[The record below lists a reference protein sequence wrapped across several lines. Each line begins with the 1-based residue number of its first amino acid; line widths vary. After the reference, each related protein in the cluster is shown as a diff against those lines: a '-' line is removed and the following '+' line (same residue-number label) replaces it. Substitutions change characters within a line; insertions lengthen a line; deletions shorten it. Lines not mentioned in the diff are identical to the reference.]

1 MVGVRNHESLSAEL
15 RRSIYGGWR
24 LGFLVEHGKHGK
36 NGRVNAKRCNL
47 IRKDLAVL
55 LKMCIFADNKVIN
68 MSFMHTLNEHT
79 RKTLSRKL
87 GKSYQEMLQMS
98 AEELDALVEARIGKK
113 LEPAFSLKNMVNRG
127 SVYLF
132 FQRLLTKNDIDK
144 GIAKI

>member
-1 MVGVRNHESLSAEL
+1 
-15 RRSIYGGWR
+15 
-24 LGFLVEHGKHGK
+24 
-36 NGRVNAKRCNL
+36 
-47 IRKDLAVL
+47 
-55 LKMCIFADNKVIN
+55 

-79 RKTLSRKL
+79 RKALSRKL

-132 FQRLLTKNDIDK
+132 FQRLSTKNDINK
-144 GIAKI
+144 RIAKI